1 MEMVDR
7 EADCSDSL
15 EGFVICHS
23 IAGGTGSGM
32 GSYLLEVKYLL
43 EFECELDNS
52 LYQALSDRYGA
63 KLLQTYS
70 IFPNQSDSSGMFSI
84 FFHHLHSQELKDVV
98 VQPYNS
104 LLTLKRLSM
113 HADCVIVLDN
123 AALNRVALDHLNTTT
138 PDFSHT
144 NSLVS
149 KIMAAS
155 TTTLRHPGYM
165 NNDLVG
171 LIAVRLN
178 HAIYYQRVIN
188 TRSH

>member
-1 MEMVDR
+1 
-7 EADCSDSL
+7 
-15 EGFVICHS
+15 
-23 IAGGTGSGM
+23 
-32 GSYLLEVKYLL
+32 
-43 EFECELDNS
+43 
-52 LYQALSDRYGA
+52 
-63 KLLQTYS
+63 
-70 IFPNQSDSSGMFSI
+70 
-84 FFHHLHSQELKDVV
+84 V

-123 AALNRVALDHLNTTT
+123 AALNRVALDHLNITT

-178 HAIYYQRVIN
+178 HAI
-188 TRSH
+188 